1 MNTGDTMPAMSGLE
15 FVELCEAARK
25 LETESLAMKVADRV
39 GVPVEGLLH
48 MLPKRAQRSVGTA
61 VQKALEQCLQVA
73 LRIGPKAGSR
83 PGEGPDARAI
93 TVAGA
98 PARPWKPAGL
108 HRRAHIA
115 AAGVS
120 GAVGGFFG
128 LPGLL
133 VELPITTTLMLHSIV
148 EIARA
153 QGEDLS
159 DPASALA
166 CLEVFALGPGGKT
179 HAEALESAY
188 YMSRAALT
196 QATREAATF
205 LVQKGA
211 TKEGAPA
218 LVSFLSR
225 VAARF
230 GLEVSEKV
238 AAELVPIAGA
248 LGGLTLNVMF
258 SRHFQDVAEGH
269 FTVRRLERRYGVE
282 EVRAQYE
289 RARLMLRA

>member
-1 MNTGDTMPAMSGLE
+1 MSTIIPMNMMSGLE
-15 FVELCEAARK
+15 FMELREAARK
-25 LETESLAMKVADRV
+25 LETQSLAMKVADRI
-39 GVPVEGLLH
+39 GVPVETLLH
-48 MLPKRAQRSVGTA
+48 MLPKGAQKSVGVA
-61 VQKALEQCLQVA
+61 VQKALERCLQVA
-73 LRIGPKAGSR
+73 LRVGSGAGRFR
-83 PGEGPDARAI
+83 PPV
-93 TVAGA
+93 T
-98 PARPWKPAGL
+98 
-108 HRRAHIA
+108 HRRTHIA
-115 AAGVS
+115 AAAVS

-128 LPGLL
+128 LPGML

-159 DPASALA
+159 DPANALA
-166 CLEVFALGPGGKT
+166 CLEVFALGPGGKV

-188 YMSRAALT
+188 YVSRAALA
-196 QATREAATF
+196 QATREATHF
-205 LVQKGA
+205 LLQKGA
-211 TKEGAPA
+211 AKEGAPA

-230 GLEVSEKV
+230 GMEVSEKV

-269 FTVRRLERRYGVE
+269 FTVRRLERKYGVE
-282 EVRAQYE
+282 EVRVQYE
-289 RARLMLRA
+289 RARRLLLA

>member
-1 MNTGDTMPAMSGLE
+1 MSTIVPMNTMSGRE
-15 FVELCEAARK
+15 YVELCEAARK
-25 LETESLAMKVADRV
+25 LETQSLAMKVADRI
-39 GVPVEGLLH
+39 GVPVETLLH
-48 MLPKRAQRSVGTA
+48 MLPKGAQKSVGAA

-73 LRIGPKAGSR
+73 LHVGRKPGVLSQPFRR
-83 PGEGPDARAI
+83 PTP
-93 TVAGA
+93 
-98 PARPWKPAGL
+98 
-108 HRRAHIA
+108 HRRVHVA
-115 AAGVS
+115 AAAVS

-128 LPGLL
+128 LPGML

-159 DPASALA
+159 DPANALA
-166 CLEVFALGPGGKT
+166 CLEVFALGPGGKV

-188 YMSRAALT
+188 YVSRAALA
-196 QATREAATF
+196 QATREATHF

-211 TKEGAPA
+211 AKEGAPA

-230 GLEVSEKV
+230 GMEVSEKV

-269 FTVRRLERRYGVE
+269 FTVRRLERKYGA
-282 EVRAQYE
+282 EVVRVQYE
-289 RARLMLRA
+289 RARRLLLS

>member
-1 MNTGDTMPAMSGLE
+1 MMGTIVPMGTMSGLE
-15 FVELCEAARK
+15 FVELREAARK
-25 LETESLAMKVADRV
+25 LETQSLAMKVADRI
-39 GVPVEGLLH
+39 GVPVETLLH
-48 MLPKRAQRSVGTA
+48 MLPKGAQKSVGAA
-61 VQKALEQCLQVA
+61 VQKALERCLQVA
-73 LRIGPKAGSR
+73 LRVGPGAGRFR
-83 PGEGPDARAI
+83 PP
-93 TVAGA
+93 V
-98 PARPWKPAGL
+98 P
-108 HRRAHIA
+108 HRRTHIA
-115 AAGVS
+115 AAAVS

-128 LPGLL
+128 LPGML

-159 DPASALA
+159 DPANALA
-166 CLEVFALGPGGKT
+166 CLEVFALGPGGKV

-188 YMSRAALT
+188 YVSRAALA
-196 QATREAATF
+196 QATREATHF
-205 LVQKGA
+205 LLQKGA
-211 TKEGAPA
+211 AKEGAPA

-230 GLEVSEKV
+230 GVEVSEKV

-269 FTVRRLERRYGVE
+269 FTVRRLERKYGVE
-282 EVRAQYE
+282 EVRVLYE
-289 RARLMLRA
+289 RARRLLLA